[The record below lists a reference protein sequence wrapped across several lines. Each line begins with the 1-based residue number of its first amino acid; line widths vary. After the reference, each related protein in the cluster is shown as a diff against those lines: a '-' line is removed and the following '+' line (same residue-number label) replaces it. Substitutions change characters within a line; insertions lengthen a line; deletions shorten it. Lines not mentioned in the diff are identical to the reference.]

1 MVELILSY
9 VEFRFIFLFNVFVEF
24 IDLFK
29 DCREVF
35 EDFLDFV
42 EERFFWREGVVDIGN
57 LDVEERGEGVFL
69 DLFFFYSLV
78 ILFFICFF
86 GLLVILIFF
95 FDGVKFFFVFF
106 LDFFFCNEEEEVFFF
121 IGVEG
126 FELLRR
132 LALLFDFFRF
142 GLLL

>member
-1 MVELILSY
+1 M
-9 VEFRFIFLFNVFVEF
+9 EFRFIFLFNVFVEF

-69 DLFFFYSLV
+69 DLFFFLEFSNFVFY
-78 ILFFICFF
+78 LFFWI
-86 GLLVILIFF
+86 ISDINFF
-95 FDGVKFFFVFF
+95 F
-106 LDFFFCNEEEEVFFF
+106 
-121 IGVEG
+121 
-126 FELLRR
+126 RWS
-132 LALLFDFFRF
+132 
-142 GLLL
+142 

>member
-69 DLFFFYSLV
+69 DLFFF
-78 ILFFICFF
+78 
-86 GLLVILIFF
+86 
-95 FDGVKFFFVFF
+95 
-106 LDFFFCNEEEEVFFF
+106 
-121 IGVEG
+121 
-126 FELLRR
+126 
-132 LALLFDFFRF
+132 
-142 GLLL
+142 